1 MIEFASLFS
10 TATYITLGVEFA
22 FGFALGYFLG
32 KLVKA
37 LIALMVISF
46 VGVLVNFSQFAALS
60 DAVLQQLGIS
70 PAQFV
75 NIAGVIM
82 LFLGMTV
89 IIPLA
94 SGLVLG
100 YLIGR

>member
-1 MIEFASLFS
+1 MLEFASLFT
-10 TATYITLGVEFA
+10 TATYITLSVEFF

-37 LIALMVISF
+37 LIGLMMISF
-46 VGVLVNFSQFAALS
+46 VGVLVNFSQFVALS
-60 DAVLQQLGIS
+60 DAVVQQLGIS

-75 NIAGVIM
+75 NVVGVIM
-82 LFLGMTV
+82 LFLGLTV

-94 SGLVLG
+94 LGLVLG

>member
-1 MIEFASLFS
+1 MLEFASLF
-10 TATYITLGVEFA
+10 TTTTYITLGIEFF

-37 LIALMVISF
+37 LIGLMVISF
-46 VGVLVNFSQFAALS
+46 VGILVNFSQFVALS

-70 PAQFV
+70 SAQFV

-100 YLIGR
+100 YLVGR